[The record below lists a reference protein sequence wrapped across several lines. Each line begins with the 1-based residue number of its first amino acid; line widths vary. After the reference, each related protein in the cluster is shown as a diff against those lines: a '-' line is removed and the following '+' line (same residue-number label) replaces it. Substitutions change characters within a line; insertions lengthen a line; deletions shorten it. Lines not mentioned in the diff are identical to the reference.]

1 MALDLTP
8 EQPANSTFDPK
19 ALASTLGPY
28 LVAVLAAFAAVG
40 LLIGLMGFD
49 VLRAYS
55 TILFTSFRTP
65 NGFIQTLLK
74 FVPLLLQALAFTV
87 PLAAGKFNI
96 GGEGQLLVG
105 AIGAT
110 AVGIVFAELPLLILL
125 PLVILAG
132 VLCGAMWAA
141 IPAWLLY
148 QFNMNEILTT
158 VLLNFVSFSLVD
170 YVATA
175 IWRDPAAG
183 HPTTVPIGPGGE
195 LPRLI
200 ASPPLHSGLIL
211 ALLVAV
217 AVYIYTNKTSAGYE
231 LIATGANPRAAGVY
245 GIPVRRVFILSLVIG
260 GALAGLSGAIEVA
273 GNHHRLI
280 EGMQSNFLLL
290 GIIGVIIVILGI
302 FLVYN
307 SVSAIV
313 YQQVNQIGIMKAIG
327 ASAWQVI
334 WSYLVLILGYGT
346 LAAVI
351 SIPIGAVA
359 AFGLQSFF
367 ANFLNLEISGISV
380 DPIAVIVQVAIC
392 LVAPLFAALVP
403 LGGGMRITVREAIS
417 TYGISGSAGLV
428 DRLVAKAR
436 TIPYTLLL
444 TIGNT
449 FRNRRRVLVV
459 QVSLVMAGIIFMM
472 VMGVNDAT
480 RYTFGEKLASIHN
493 YQITLALEKPAR
505 VQEIE
510 NTAQSLA
517 EVTAVESWLV
527 LPASARPESQPE
539 KEVTDA
545 RITIFGQPAET
556 SLYRP
561 ELQAGRWL
569 RPDDVNAAVVG
580 LQVSDDKGWQ
590 VGDWLTLADNDDRE
604 LNVQVVG
611 ILFDPINDSSVHL
624 PLSTLQREWN
634 RFGQAN
640 TVWVQTRA
648 IDVDTQ
654 TAAAMTLEQAF
665 ERRSIE
671 IAPSSTFG
679 ENTIAGIIEQN
690 GQRNNIIIR
699 LLAVMA
705 VVIALVGGVGLSGV
719 ISLSVLERRREIGV
733 MRAIGAS
740 SWQVIRLFLGEGILL
755 GLISW
760 LIAWPLSIPAA
771 YGLSTQG
778 LSLALNQQLSYN
790 FTPNG
795 ALLWLMIIIMLA
807 VIASLL
813 PARKA
818 ALVSVRES
826 LAYQ

>member
-1 MALDLTP
+1 M
-8 EQPANSTFDPK
+8 
-19 ALASTLGPY
+19 
-28 LVAVLAAFAAVG
+28 
-40 LLIGLMGFD
+40 I
-49 VLRAYS
+49 
-55 TILFTSFRTP
+55 
-65 NGFIQTLLK
+65 TLLSK
-74 FVPLLLQALAFTV
+74 VWFELWQDKARTIQVVLVIAL
-87 PLAAGKFNI
+87 
-96 GGEGQLLVG
+96 G
-105 AIGAT
+105 AIG
-110 AVGIVFAELPLLILL
+110 VG
-125 PLVILAG
+125 
-132 VLCGAMWAA
+132 
-141 IPAWLLY
+141 
-148 QFNMNEILTT
+148 
-158 VLLNFVSFSLVD
+158 
-170 YVATA
+170 
-175 IWRDPAAG
+175 
-183 HPTTVPIGPGGE
+183 
-195 LPRLI
+195 
-200 ASPPLHSGLIL
+200 
-211 ALLVAV
+211 
-217 AVYIYTNKTSAGYE
+217 
-231 LIATGANPRAAGVY
+231 
-245 GIPVRRVFILSLVIG
+245 LVIG
-260 GALAGLSGAIEVA
+260 GRNLVAGAVSESWQAAQPPHIKLSVNPPLTSDQMDRLARIEGVAEVEGLYNARVEWRLAGSDEWQTGALNSREDYSRQKMELEEVVSGQWPGRNTLAIGIVSVGEA
-273 GNHHRLI
+273 GVSEGDTIEMRFGDTVRTFDIVGTIDSVGPSPVFNDTFYADRRTFTRITGRNAVDLI
-280 EGMQSNFLLL
+280 QLRDVTFDRARAEATDLRIQEYFEDIGVDSVGVSFPFQDRIVPPLVPPAATILNAIFLLL

-313 YQQVNQIGIMKAIG
+313 YQQVNQIGVMKAIG

-334 WSYLVLILGYGT
+334 WSYLVLIVGYGI

-380 DPIAVIVQVAIC
+380 DPTAVMVQVAIC
-392 LVAPLFAALVP
+392 LIAPLFAALVP
-403 LGGGMRITVREAIS
+403 LVSGMRITVREAIS
-417 TYGISGSAGLV
+417 TYGISGSVGLV
-428 DRLVAKAR
+428 DRLVARAR
-436 TIPYTLLL
+436 NVPYTLLL

-459 QVSLVMAGIIFMM
+459 QVSLVVAGIIFMM
-472 VMGVNDAT
+472 VIGVNDAT
-480 RYTFGEKLASIHN
+480 RYTFGEKLAAIHN
-493 YQITLALEKPAR
+493 YQVTLALEKPAR

-510 NTAQSLA
+510 NTAQRLA

-561 ELQAGRWL
+561 ELQTGRWL
-569 RPDDVNAAVVG
+569 RPDDVNAAVVS

-590 VGDWLTLADNDDRE
+590 VGDRLTLTGNDDRE

-634 RFGQAN
+634 SFGQAN

-648 IDVDTQ
+648 VGDDTQ
-654 TAAAMTLEQAF
+654 TAVAMTLEQAF

-679 ENTIAGIIEQN
+679 ENTISGIIEQN

-740 SWQVIRLFLGEGILL
+740 SWQVIRLFIGEGILL

-771 YGLSTQG
+771 YGLSTRG

-795 ALLWLMIIIMLA
+795 ALLWLVIIIVLA

>member
-1 MALDLTP
+1 M
-8 EQPANSTFDPK
+8 F
-19 ALASTLGPY
+19 
-28 LVAVLAAFAAVG
+28 
-40 LLIGLMGFD
+40 
-49 VLRAYS
+49 
-55 TILFTSFRTP
+55 
-65 NGFIQTLLK
+65 TLLSK
-74 FVPLLLQALAFTV
+74 VWFELWQDKARTIQVVMVIAL
-87 PLAAGKFNI
+87 
-96 GGEGQLLVG
+96 G
-105 AIGAT
+105 AIGIGLVVGGRNLVAGT
-110 AVGIVFAELPLLILL
+110 VSESWQAAQPPHIKLSVNPPLTSNQMDRLARLEGVAEVEGLYNARVEWRLAGSDEWQTGALKSREDYGRQKMELDEVVSGQWPGRNTLAIGIVSVGE
-125 PLVILAG
+125 AG
-132 VLCGAMWAA
+132 VSEGDTVEMRFSDTVRTFD
-141 IPAWLLY
+141 IVGTIDSVGPSPV
-148 QFNMNEILTT
+148 FNDTFYADRRTFSRISGRDT
-158 VLLNFVSFSLVD
+158 VDLIQLRDVTFDQARAEATDLRIQEYFENIGVD
-170 YVATA
+170 SVGVLFPFQDR
-175 IWRDPAAG
+175 IVPPVVPPAA
-183 HPTTVPIGPGGE
+183 T
-195 LPRLI
+195 
-200 ASPPLHSGLIL
+200 IL
-211 ALLVAV
+211 
-217 AVYIYTNKTSAGYE
+217 N
-231 LIATGANPRAAGVY
+231 
-245 GIPVRRVFILSLVIG
+245 
-260 GALAGLSGAIEVA
+260 AI
-273 GNHHRLI
+273 
-280 EGMQSNFLLL
+280 FLLL

-313 YQQVNQIGIMKAIG
+313 YQQVNQIGVMKAIG

-334 WSYLVLILGYGT
+334 WSYLVLVLGYGI

-367 ANFLNLEISGISV
+367 ANFLNLEVGGISV
-380 DPIAVIVQVAIC
+380 DPVAVMVQVAIC

-417 TYGISGSAGLV
+417 TYGISGSVGLV
-428 DRLVAKAR
+428 DRMVAKAR
-436 TIPYTLLL
+436 NIPYTLLL

-459 QVSLVMAGIIFMM
+459 EVSLVVAGIIFMM

-480 RYTFGEKLASIHN
+480 KYTFGEKLAAIHN
-493 YQITLALEKPAR
+493 YQVTLALKEPAR
-505 VQEIE
+505 VKEIE
-510 NTAQSLA
+510 TTVQNLA
-517 EVTAVESWLV
+517 DVTAVESWLV
-527 LPASARPESQPE
+527 LPASARPASQPD

-545 RITIFGQPAET
+545 RVTIFGQPAET

-580 LQVSDDKGWQ
+580 LQVSEEKGWR
-590 VGDWLTLADNDDRE
+590 VGDWITLADSGERE
-604 LNVQVVG
+604 LDVQIVG
-611 ILFDPINDSSVHL
+611 VLFDPVTDSSVHM
-624 PLSTLQREWN
+624 PLGTLQRQWN
-634 RFGQAN
+634 MYGQAN
-640 TVWVQTRA
+640 TVWVQSEV

-654 TAAAMTLEQAF
+654 TAVARTLDQAL
-665 ERRSIE
+665 ERRGIE
-671 IAPSSTFG
+671 IAPNSTFG
-679 ENTIAGIIEQN
+679 ETTIAGILEQN
-690 GQRNNIIIR
+690 GQRLNIIIR

-740 SWQVIRLFLGEGILL
+740 SWQVIRLFMGEGILL

-760 LIAWPLSIPAA
+760 LIALPLSIPAA

-795 ALLWLMIIIMLA
+795 ALLWLTIIIMLA